1 MVLSSS
7 RKVACLRIGAFL
19 ADRHYVGPVQTAP
32 GIAQCIVR
40 ATPAYRN
47 AKSRRHSKYNLLIL
61 GSFPADPAPQPP
73 TISPGHQ
80 MNDAA
85 TLGALNGTLLFAGPG
100 NLLPA
105 IVAGILGLLIG
116 SFLNVVIHRMPK
128 MMQRESDN
136 YVAQESGRP
145 LPHMERYDL
154 VLPRSACP
162 HCGHQITAL
171 ENIPVLSYLALGG
184 KCSQCKAPIS
194 IRYPLVEALTGALS
208 AFMIWHFGSGAAGMA
223 SLVFLWLLIAMT
235 FIDADTKLLPD
246 DLTLPLLWLGLL
258 INLNGAFVPLR
269 EAVIGAAAGYLSL
282 WSVYW
287 LFKLATGK
295 EGMGYGDFKLLAALG
310 AWMGWTMLPLIILLS
325 SIVGAVVGI
334 CLIAFTRRG
343 RDNPIPFGPYLAA
356 AGLIA
361 LIWGKMLVQSYL
373 GFPL

>member
-1 MVLSSS
+1 
-7 RKVACLRIGAFL
+7 
-19 ADRHYVGPVQTAP
+19 
-32 GIAQCIVR
+32 
-40 ATPAYRN
+40 
-47 AKSRRHSKYNLLIL
+47 
-61 GSFPADPAPQPP
+61 
-73 TISPGHQ
+73 

-136 YVAQESGRP
+136 YVAQESGQP

-171 ENIPVLSYLALGG
+171 ENIPVLSYVALGG
-184 KCSQCKAPIS
+184 KCSQCKTPIS
-194 IRYPLVEALTGALS
+194 IRYPLVEALTGVLS

-246 DLTLPLLWLGLL
+246 DLTLPLMWLGLL
-258 INLNGAFVPLR
+258 INLNGAFVPLH